1 MDTEWLGSF
10 VNVIMSICAV
20 AAIVECA
27 AGDDSAGDNLRM
39 ICGLSAVSAM
49 LRAARTASKDF
60 SEGI

>member
-49 LRAARTASKDF
+49 LRAAKNCLERF
-60 SEGI
+60 L